1 MVFLVGLGPT
11 PLVSNDS
18 PWINVSLKIVNCS
31 CVVPPICQNL
41 QWNTM
46 RLFFFVYWFFGRCSF
61 PGLSQRYLFIGV
73 RRNLLKESKKGRGRL
88 TPILQVLTLF
98 KVFWT
103 KLKKTCRNGILEYP
117 LISIVVQLSAFRR
130 LNCLFKVSLHI
141 CVSTGPEF
149 LYHLRPWRI

>member
-73 RRNLLKESKKGRGRL
+73 RRNLSRVLSSEKEKKKGRGKL
-88 TPILQVLTLF
+88 TPILQIFLTLF
-98 KVFWT
+98 KGGGGGQKRFGHN
-103 KLKKTCRNGILEYP
+103 LKKKNYRNGILEHP
-117 LISIVVQLSAFRR
+117 FISPQNRCSAVTIK
-130 LNCLFKVSLHI
+130 NVHNVWVSMI
-141 CVSTGPEF
+141 
-149 LYHLRPWRI
+149 

>member
-41 QWNTM
+41 QWNTI
-46 RLFFFVYWFFGRCSF
+46 RLFFFLLWFFWRSSF

-73 RRNLLKESKKGRGRL
+73 RRNLNWVLSSEKEKKKGRGRL
-88 TPILQVLTLF
+88 TPILQVFLTLF
-98 KVFWT
+98 KEGGGRQKLFEQN
-103 KLKKTCRNGILEYP
+103 LKKKTLQKWYFGT
-117 LISIVVQLSAFRR
+117 S
-130 LNCLFKVSLHI
+130 LNITAK
-141 CVSTGPEF
+141 
-149 LYHLRPWRI
+149 